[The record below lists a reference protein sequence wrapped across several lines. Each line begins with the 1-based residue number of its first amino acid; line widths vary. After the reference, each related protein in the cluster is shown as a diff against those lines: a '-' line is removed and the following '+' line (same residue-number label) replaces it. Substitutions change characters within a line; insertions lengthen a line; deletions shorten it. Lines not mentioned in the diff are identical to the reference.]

1 HGLRSSLSSPS
12 PHPNHLHHHQ
22 HSQHSQHTS
31 HQHSVDLSNDNDT
44 NNTTN
49 EAIRFVS
56 VANFEDQQAIRT
68 AEFHPSGRYF
78 AIGSNSK
85 QLRVFQY
92 SSQDSNNNTADSD
105 ISPPELIFKR
115 PKYHKGSIYCL
126 AWNKIGNLLATGSND
141 KTIKLAT
148 FNPESP
154 SFLSNEAELPVHD
167 GTVRDLCFM
176 DDLTNGSSLLLSGG
190 AGDCKINITDC
201 ETATTFLSLS
211 GHSGPVLS
219 LYTWGG
225 AMFVS
230 GSQDRT
236 IRFWDLRSNSCI
248 NFVTCPTISRTKPGG
263 AVAAVSVDPTG
274 KLLVSGHEDSTCMLY
289 DVRGGRVIQTFHP
302 HSADIRT
309 LRFSSKAYYLLSGGY
324 DNKIVLTDMQ
334 GDLTQP
340 LKSVVVA
347 EHEDKVIQCRWH
359 PTEFVFLSTSA
370 DKTAKLW
377 ALPD

>member
-1 HGLRSSLSSPS
+1 MSANL
-12 PHPNHLHHHQ
+12 
-22 HSQHSQHTS
+22 
-31 HQHSVDLSNDNDT
+31 DT
-44 NNTTN
+44 NDV
-49 EAIRFVS
+49 RFVS
-56 VANFEDQQAIRT
+56 VAKIEDQQAIRT
-68 AEFHPSGRYF
+68 ADFHPNGRYF
-78 AIGSNSK
+78 AVGSNSK
-85 QLRVFQY
+85 LLRVFQY
-92 SSQDSNNNTADSD
+92 SSQDSNNNAADSITD
-105 ISPPELIFKR
+105 IPPPELIYTR
-115 PKYHKGSIYCL
+115 QKYHKGSIYCL
-126 AWNKIGNLLATGSND
+126 TWNKLGNLLATGSND
-141 KTIKLAT
+141 KTVKLIG
-148 FNPESP
+148 FDQESRK
-154 SFLSNEAELPVHD
+154 FLNEVELSVHD

-201 ETATTFLSLS
+201 ETSTTFLSLS
-211 GHSGPVLS
+211 GHSGPILS

-263 AVAAVSVDPTG
+263 AVASVCVDPTG

-302 HSADIRT
+302 HSSDIRT
-309 LRFSSKAYYLLSGGY
+309 TRFSNKAYYLLSGGY
-324 DNKIVLTDMQ
+324 DNKIVLTDLQ

-340 LKSVVVA
+340 LKSVLVA
-347 EHEDKVIQCRWH
+347 SHQDKVIQCRWH
-359 PTEFVFLSTSA
+359 PTEFTFLSTSA
-370 DKTAKLW
+370 DKSAILW